1 MNKIKLPEQTFVD
14 KAIAWISPQAGLR
27 RWQARTQMAMLGGY
41 TGASK
46 SRRQTQTW
54 NPLKGSGDNVT
65 LDDLPVLR
73 DRSRDLLRNAPLA
86 VGAVSTV
93 VTNVIGTGLKPQAH
107 VDRNVLRPYL
117 KTDDQ
122 SVFYQK
128 FLFRSC
134 LDLYN
139 LEVLKDDEG
148 GRHAQ

>member
-1 MNKIKLPEQTFVD
+1 MNKIKLPPQTFVD

-54 NPLKGSGDNVT
+54 NPLGGSGDNVT

-93 VTNVIGTGLKPQAH
+93 VTNVVGTGLKPQAH
-107 VDRNVLRPYL
+107 IDRNVLRPYL
-117 KTDDQ
+117 K
-122 SVFYQK
+122 S
-128 FLFRSC
+128 
-134 LDLYN
+134 
-139 LEVLKDDEG
+139 DE
-148 GRHAQ
+148 AMEEWENKS